1 MTIQNTYA
9 DYENVGNPGMSNLMQ
24 GQCLLIN
31 SGEGATRTL
40 LAKESGAV
48 CLFDRA
54 AGIVY
59 TLPETAPV
67 GTYYDFLTTVTITSN
82 AAKVITGL
90 STHYLLGGVDSG
102 SVTIAEGGGFW
113 AANGTSHVA
122 ISSNG
127 STTGG
132 VIGSNYRV
140 TRLTSTIWGISG
152 CINGTG
158 TIATPMAT
166 S

>member
-1 MTIQNTYA
+1 MTIQN
-9 DYENVGNPGMSNLMQ
+9 DYDNYSLAGAVGQPNMLPAH
-24 GQCLLIN
+24 CRVIN

-40 LAKESGAV
+40 LADESGAV

-82 AAKVITGL
+82 AAKVGTAIA
-90 STHYLLGGVDSG
+90 THYLLGGVDSG

-113 AANGTSHVA
+113 AANGTSHIA

-132 VIGSNYRV
+132 VIGSNYRI
-140 TRLTSTIWGISG
+140 TRLTSTVWGITG
-152 CINGTG
+152 VINGTG
-158 TIATPMAT
+158 TIATPFAT
-166 S
+166 

>member
-1 MTIQNTYA
+1 MTIANTLNSYA
-9 DYENVGNPGMSNLMQ
+9 NVTGQQESLAKGMCKLV
-24 GQCLLIN
+24 N

-40 LAKESGAV
+40 LKEESGVV

-59 TLPETAPV
+59 TLPSDAAIGSTFE
-67 GTYYDFLTTVTITSN
+67 FRTTVSVTSN
-82 AAKVITGL
+82 AAKVITGAATQFL
-90 STHYLLGGVDSG
+90 VGGVISG
-102 SVTIAEGGGFW
+102 SATIAEGGGFW
-113 AANGTSHVA
+113 AANGSTHVA

-132 VIGSNYRV
+132 LIGDAYTV
-140 TRLTSTIWGISG
+140 TRISSTQWAIEGIISG
-152 CINGTG
+152 SG
-158 TIATPMAT
+158 TIVTPFAT